1 MVSMLT
7 RAMLPSET
15 EVYPALEHFPFS
27 LFSKSRRFTRFQ
39 LLSALP
45 LDLAG
50 ITLDLYDLNGNGV
63 VWEDGYQQM
72 LHRTKPYLNA
82 LTRSG
87 VFKEERL
94 SLIHI

>member
-1 MVSMLT
+1 MLT

-15 EVYPALEHFPFS
+15 EVYPELENFPFS

-50 ITLDLYDLNGNGV
+50 ITIDLYDLCLL
-63 VWEDGYQQM
+63 Y
-72 LHRTKPYLNA
+72 T
-82 LTRSG
+82 S
-87 VFKEERL
+87 L
-94 SLIHI
+94 SIHLKS